1 VQLIDI
7 ILVLYI
13 LLVIIGLLL
22 LWQKLSETLSKLNQ
36 LTPEQ
41 RILIIV
47 TVYAIITFAAFFVGL
62 KIYSKRTPN
71 ITVSTAQTLPPISS
85 TSTNTTSQKT
95 ITSQSI
101 TQNPSTTVNEAP
113 SLVEP
118 TAKVTGQSSELQN
131 FLQLNYPE
139 FEQQRLALQQTI
151 QRFDQFFKRADQLA
165 FSTPRHWKFM
175 QQIALNRWG
184 FRQQL
189 EVLGQKIDQEIQTF
203 WIFYRTGSADYAQQE
218 FSKKANY
225 FTEDMQNLLGKESDV
240 QNKDNKLIKNYIAH
254 LNKILNNPPPKSNQI
269 SPQYTSENRQ
279 FIVQWMQHN
288 NKTILLNN
296 LSSLED
302 AKARIETSIY
312 EFQTF
317 LNQYPETIS
326 RIQPTLT
333 IWKQASQAN
342 LYVQY
347 RLLHC
352 AEAILLLTDPVANIA
367 PDVGESLEVT
377 LIEKLPTM
385 ISDAADIRLQAER
398 SYRTE
403 QQKSKSAR

>member
-1 VQLIDI
+1 
-7 ILVLYI
+7 
-13 LLVIIGLLL
+13 
-22 LWQKLSETLSKLNQ
+22 
-36 LTPEQ
+36 
-41 RILIIV
+41 
-47 TVYAIITFAAFFVGL
+47 
-62 KIYSKRTPN
+62 
-71 ITVSTAQTLPPISS
+71 
-85 TSTNTTSQKT
+85 
-95 ITSQSI
+95 
-101 TQNPSTTVNEAP
+101 
-113 SLVEP
+113 
-118 TAKVTGQSSELQN
+118 
-131 FLQLNYPE
+131 
-139 FEQQRLALQQTI
+139 
-151 QRFDQFFKRADQLA
+151 
-165 FSTPRHWKFM
+165 M

-189 EVLGQKIDQEIQTF
+189 EILGKKIDQEIQTF

-403 QQKSKSAR
+403 QQKSKSTR